1 MDRLPF
7 GNDGRAAS
15 VRRSRPR
22 ILPLMDIAAFVEAHL
37 PPVPARVLEVGC
49 GGGDLARTLAGLGH
63 DVVAI
68 DPDAPDGDIFRAVSL
83 EEFGDPGP
91 FDAVVAIR
99 SLHHIHELSAAVAK
113 LGRLLGPGGRVVVYE
128 HAWERFDARTARWYL
143 DQRAAHPHAHA
154 HAHAPR
160 TVERCLRDWPE
171 DHRGLHTA
179 ATMRAA
185 LGSHFRQREFAWTPY
200 LYGELGPAVTRE
212 QEQRLIDAGT
222 IAATGFS
229 YVGDRGP

>member
-1 MDRLPF
+1 MTAGDVGP
-7 GNDGRAAS
+7 AMPPAHTA
-15 VRRSRPR
+15 
-22 ILPLMDIAAFVEAHL
+22 LMEIAAFVQAHI

-49 GGGDLARTLAGLGH
+49 GGGDLARELAGLGYE
-63 DVVAI
+63 VVAI

-83 EEFGDPGP
+83 EEFGDPDP
-91 FDAVVAIR
+91 FDAVAAIR

-113 LGRLLGPGGRVVVYE
+113 LGRLLAPAGRVVVYE
-128 HAWERFDARTARWYL
+128 HAWERFDERTARWYVE
-143 DQRAAHPHAHA
+143 QRAAHSHA
-154 HAHAPR
+154 HAHAPQ
-160 TVERCLRDWPE
+160 TVERCLHDWPE

-185 LGSHFRQREFAWTPY
+185 LDSHFRQREFAWTPY
-200 LYGELGPAVTRE
+200 LYGEFGPAVTSE

-229 YVGDRGP
+229 YVGDRGS